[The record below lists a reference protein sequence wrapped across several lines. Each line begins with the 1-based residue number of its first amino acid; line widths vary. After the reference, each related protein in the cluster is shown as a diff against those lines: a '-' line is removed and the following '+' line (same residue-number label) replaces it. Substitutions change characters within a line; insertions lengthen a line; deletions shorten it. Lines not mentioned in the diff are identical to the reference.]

1 MGMVGMS
8 PSGLPYHYIILY
20 PPINALGISVGA
32 KMMANKFKNQNP
44 T

>member
-1 MGMVGMS
+1 MEMVGM
-8 PSGLPYHYIILY
+8 PWSGLPYHYIILY
-20 PPINALGISVGA
+20 PTINGLGISVGT